1 MRIRAG
7 QEPAQAPPDLEDGT
21 RWVPEQRE
29 GKAYRW
35 GLWCW
40 NPLPK
45 EKLEIKQRYFAKIPG
60 IAKISHQTLI
70 VPCTLD

>member
-7 QEPAQAPPDLEDGT
+7 QARAQAPPDPEDGT
-21 RWVPEQRE
+21 CWAHEQCE

-35 GLWCW
+35 DLRCW

-45 EKLEIKQRYFAKIPG
+45 EKLEIKQHYFDKIP
-60 IAKISHQTLI
+60 KISHQTLL
-70 VPCTLD
+70 VPCT